1 MMAEVHLDRTVVEAI
16 ETGLNAGYD
25 IEVRKNRYGI
35 TVASV
40 GKKLIYKDNPIQE
53 TIPKR
58 EGTK

>member
-1 MMAEVHLDRTVVEAI
+1 MMAEVHLDSEVVEAI

-25 IEVRKNRYGI
+25 IEVRKNKFGI

-40 GKKLIYKDNPIQE
+40 GKKVIYKNNPIQE

-58 EGTK
+58 EGTE

>member
-1 MMAEVHLDRTVVEAI
+1 MAEIHLDRTVVEAI

-53 TIPKR
+53 TIPNR